1 MVEGTVRMVVIKFL
15 IGVMVVVISA
25 IWAWPVKWLLAR
37 RLVAS
42 RALSRAQELRLPVPS
57 PVRSERGWAPQ
68 VTKR

>member
-1 MVEGTVRMVVIKFL
+1 MWTWSTSLVEGTVRMVVIKFL

-42 RALSRAQELRLPVPS
+42 RARVDA
-57 PVRSERGWAPQ
+57 
-68 VTKR
+68 